1 MTGQRAEPRGTP
13 VGKLTAEPMVGS
25 ASARKLREAGNE
37 HVELFV
43 SDGMP
48 HGFYFFPRLSHQEE
62 ETYDVAWGFLKKHL
76 A

>member
-1 MTGQRAEPRGTP
+1 MTEQRAEPRGTP
-13 VGKLTAEPMVGS
+13 VEKLTAEPMVDS

-37 HVELFV
+37 HVELFA

-48 HGFYFFPRLSHQEE
+48 HGFHFFPRLFHQEE
-62 ETYDVAWGFLKKHL
+62 EAYDAVREFLKKHL